1 MRAIIP
7 SLTALTLAL
16 SACGGPSGG
25 SARTASADSATAAL
39 SRTDQAMTT
48 TRDSRPEGAYRLVGV
63 VDPEMDSVVAF
74 AMKVPRDWRMRQQFT
89 RRWVGASPQNQ
100 IYLSLNA
107 PDGSSQIEYLPSRS
121 YIHAEGP
128 LVEENNASARSM
140 GMPIVRDPNDL
151 TPMPPVAYI
160 RQVLLPQLAQ
170 QGFQIRN
177 VGNEQEAPQTRDEY
191 QRIVSRGSV
200 DGVLPN
206 GNKARVECRIFLSA
220 QQQQGN
226 TFYSWNAIPSITQ
239 TSGDLAAA
247 YAHTLVAQQSI
258 VSNPNWLQRNQALQ
272 NRGAQ
277 MNSDASRRQH
287 EATMGQI
294 DANTSAMTQQH
305 NQRMGDIQRWGDA
318 NTARHNERMDDMDR
332 NQAAFENRMASG
344 DRQQEIAVDGIRGES
359 KYVDPSTGQRVKVED
374 GYNHVYRDRQNPNQY
389 YGSDT
394 PINAGQVDWQELQKV
409 SLRDY

>member
-1 MRAIIP
+1 MRVIFP
-7 SLTALTLAL
+7 SLAALAFCV
-16 SACGGPSGG
+16 SACGGPSGDG
-25 SARTASADSATAAL
+25 ARPNPTDSATAAL
-39 SRTDQAMTT
+39 SPTDQAMTT
-48 TRDSRPEGAYRLVGV
+48 TPDSRPEGAYRLLGV
-63 VDPEMDSVVAF
+63 VDPEMDSVVSF
-74 AMKVPRDWRMRQQFT
+74 ALKVPRDWQVRQQFT

-100 IYLSLNA
+100 IYLSLSA
-107 PDGSSQIEYLPSRS
+107 PDGSSQIEYLPSRT
-121 YIHAEGP
+121 YNHAEGP
-128 LVEENNASARSM
+128 LIEENNASARSM

-170 QGFQIRN
+170 QGFQMRG

-206 GNKARVECRIFLSA
+206 GNKARVECRIFVGA
-220 QQQQGN
+220 QQTQGN

-247 YAHTLVAQQSI
+247 HAHTLVAQQSI

-294 DANTSAMTQQH
+294 DANTAAMTQQH

-374 GYNHVYRDRQNPNQY
+374 GYNHVYRDNRNPNQY